1 LSPDPVYVYD
11 IKSGDQ
17 LMGFKGEGPL
27 VMAVDNLPTELP
39 REASEAFGEALIPFV
54 YAMGACDYSEPFE
67 SLDLPAEVKRAV
79 IAHAGKL
86 APDFEMLKKYLKA

>member
-1 LSPDPVYVYD
+1 
-11 IKSGDQ
+11 
-17 LMGFKGEGPL
+17 
-27 VMAVDNLPTELP
+27 LP